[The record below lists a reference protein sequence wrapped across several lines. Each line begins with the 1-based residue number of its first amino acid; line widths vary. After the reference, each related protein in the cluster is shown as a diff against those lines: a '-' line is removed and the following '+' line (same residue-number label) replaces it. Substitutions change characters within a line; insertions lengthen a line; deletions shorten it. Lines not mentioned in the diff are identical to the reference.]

1 MGHYPRKLRVMVDKG
16 EMERRAN
23 ELLGKIGVHLDVTRP
38 MNELSTAQEQLVQ
51 IAAAVG
57 IGPRIVVFD
66 EPTSSLAEP
75 DAQNLF
81 KLIESLR
88 EGGMTM
94 IYVSHRMPELFRLC
108 DKISVLRDGQ
118 YVGTLPRAEATPDAV
133 VKMMIGR
140 SVADY
145 FPQHVSAAG
154 EVVQWVNN
162 LSSPGAFAM

>member
-1 MGHYPRKLRVMVDKG
+1 M
-16 EMERRAN
+16 
-23 ELLGKIGVHLDVTRP
+23 
-38 MNELSTAQEQLVQ
+38 Q

-57 IGPRIVVFD
+57 SGPRIVIFD

-81 KLIESLR
+81 KLIESLKA
-88 EGGMTM
+88 GGMTM

-118 YVGTLPRAEATPDAV
+118 YVGTLPRAEATQDAV

-140 SVADY
+140 SVAEY
-145 FPQHVSAAG
+145 FPQHVSGKAG
-154 EVVQWVNN
+154 EVVLRVNN
-162 LSSPGAFAM
+162 LSSGRALSRCEL